1 MERFPGGFEERDLG
15 PELEL
20 AAYVEEIPAGVD
32 GLCVEPVEPGWEQ
45 RWREFHRPVR
55 VGPLWLGPPWQSPPS
70 DLTAIV
76 IEPGLAFGTGAHPTT
91 RLCVEFLLD
100 LDRGSLL
107 DLGCGSGVLSVA
119 AAKLGFSPVF
129 AVDHDPRAIA
139 AAEQNAI
146 ANRVRVE
153 TRLLDV
159 SSDPLSPTDVAVAN
173 IDLAV
178 VGALASTVDSDR
190 LVASGYFERDRP
202 ELDGF
207 RQLARRTLD
216 GWAADLYGRE

>member
-1 MERFPGGFEERDLG
+1 LERFPEGFEERDLG

-20 AAYVEEIPAGVD
+20 AAYVEEIPAGVG
-32 GLCVEPVEPGWEQ
+32 GLRVERVEPGWEE

-55 VGPLWLGPPWQSPPS
+55 VGPFWLGPPWQTPPS
-70 DLTAIV
+70 DVTAIV

-91 RLCVEFLLD
+91 RLCVEFLLE
-100 LDRGSLL
+100 LERGSLL
-107 DLGCGSGVLSVA
+107 DVGCGSGVLSVA
-119 AAKLGFSPVF
+119 AAKLGFSPVL

-159 SSDPLSPTDVAVAN
+159 RSDPLPRTDVAVAN

-178 VGALASTVDSDR
+178 LDALASMVDSDR
-190 LVASGYFERDRP
+190 VVASGYYERERP
-202 ELDGF
+202 ELAGF